1 MTGSEIRRAF
11 LEYFQEKGHRIVR
24 SSPLVPQNDPTL
36 LFTNAGMVQFKDV
49 FTGLER
55 RDYTRAT
62 SSQKC
67 LRVSGKH
74 NDLENVGRTARHHT
88 FFEMLGNFSFG
99 DYFKEKAI
107 EYAWELLVGRLGLD
121 GDRMWIT
128 VFREDDE
135 AADLWRRLVGVPPER
150 IVRRDEKDNFWA
162 MGDTGPC
169 GPCSELI
176 YDQGPHIAGGAPGS
190 GADEDGDRY
199 LELWNLVFMQ
209 FDRDASGK
217 LVPLPK
223 PSVDTGMGLERLA
236 AVLQKR
242 TSNFH
247 TDLLMPV
254 IRFAEERC
262 GKAYHEKPE
271 GPDVSYRVIADHA
284 RAVSFL
290 VADGVLPSN
299 EGRGYVLRQITRR
312 AMRHGRM
319 LGIVDPFLHQ
329 AAGVVAEM
337 MGEAFPELRESL
349 NYISRVIL
357 AEEERFS
364 HTLAQVQPDIDDTC
378 EEFEEM
384 LRNQATVTIDI
395 PKELGTVT
403 IDISKELGKKAFYF
417 SDTFGYPWDLFV
429 ETATAHGLTVD
440 RATYEQELNLQ
451 RERARA
457 HWKGSGEAAV
467 ARVWHELREAAGP
480 TAFLGYDHLEARAK
494 VQGVVRG
501 GGRVK
506 KAGVGEEAEV
516 LLSRTPF
523 YGESGGQEGD
533 RGRLVWPEGAAEVLD
548 TQKPLPD
555 LYVHRVRVER
565 GVLAEGQEVEA
576 RVDAER
582 RGALRLNHTATHLLQ
597 YALRQVL
604 GDHVKQAGSH
614 LSPERLRFDYTHFA
628 PLTPREKEAIEDIV
642 NRRIRE
648 NARVS
653 TAVMPIDEALSSGA
667 TALFG
672 ERYGEQVRVVSVG
685 DFSKE
690 LCGGTHASAAGD
702 IGFFRI
708 LHEGSV
714 ASGVRRIEAATGEGA
729 LRHTRKELGV
739 LAEIGELTKAPP
751 LEEAVRVRRLA
762 ERVKALEREVRQ
774 LRERRS
780 SDEAGGL
787 AAEAREVNGVKV
799 LAARQ
804 DGLGPDELRQAVDAA
819 RGKLKSGV
827 AVLISV
833 TDGKV
838 AIAAGVTKDLVPRIH
853 AGNLVRDVAARVGG
867 KGGGRP
873 DFAQAGGKDPEKVDE
888 ALAAVPELIAKMA

>member
-1 MTGSEIRRAF
+1 MTGSEVRRRF
-11 LEYFQEKGHRIVR
+11 LEFFAEKEHRIVR
-24 SSPLVPQNDPTL
+24 SSALVPANDPTL

-55 RDYTRAT
+55 RDYRRAT

-107 EYAWELLVGRLGLD
+107 EFAWEFLVGRLGLD

-135 AADLWRRLVGVPPER
+135 AAELWRRLVGVPPER
-150 IVRRDEKDNFWA
+150 VVRRDEKDNFWA
-162 MGDTGPC
+162 MGEAGPC
-169 GPCSELI
+169 GPCSELV
-176 YDQGPHIAGGAPGS
+176 YDQGPHIAGGPPGG
-190 GADEDGDRY
+190 GADEEGDRY

-209 FDRDASGK
+209 FEREASGK
-217 LVPLPK
+217 MTPLPK

-236 AVLQKR
+236 AVLQGEA
-242 TSNFH
+242 SNFH

-262 GKAYHEKPE
+262 GRAYGEKPKGQYVSFGE
-271 GPDVSYRVIADHA
+271 GPDVSFRVIADHA

-319 LGIVDPFLHQ
+319 LGIAEPFLYQ
-329 AAGVVAEM
+329 AAGVVADM
-337 MGEAFPELRESL
+337 MGEAFPELREGL
-349 NYISRVIL
+349 NYISRVVL

-384 LRNQATVTIDI
+384 LRNPATVTIDI
-395 PKELGTVT
+395 P
-403 IDISKELGKKAFYF
+403 KELGKKAFYF

-457 HWKGSGEAAV
+457 HWKGSGEEAV
-467 ARVWHELREAAGP
+467 ARVWHEVREASGP
-480 TAFLGYDHLEARAK
+480 TEFVGYQDLESQAK
-494 VQGVVRG
+494 VAALVREG
-501 GGRVK
+501 ARK
-506 KAGVGEEAEV
+506 KRAGAGEEVEAV
-516 LLSRTPF
+516 LSRTPF
-523 YGESGGQEGD
+523 YGEAGGQEGD
-533 RGRLVWPEGAAEVLD
+533 RGRFLWPEGSAEVLD

-555 LYVHRVRVER
+555 LYVHRLRIER
-565 GVLAEGQEVEA
+565 GVLAEGQEVKA
-576 RVDAER
+576 RVEAGR
-582 RGALRLNHTATHLLQ
+582 RSALRLNHTATHLLQ

-628 PLTPREKEAIEDIV
+628 AMTERERERIEDIV
-642 NRRIRE
+642 NQRIRE
-648 NARVS
+648 NAPVA
-653 TAVMPIDEALSSGA
+653 TAVMPIEEALAAGA

-690 LCGGTHASAAGD
+690 LCGGTHARASGD
-702 IGFFRI
+702 IGLFRI

-714 ASGVRRIEAATGEGA
+714 ASGVRRIEAVTGEGA
-729 LRHTRKELGV
+729 LAHARREHAV

-751 LEEAVRVRRLA
+751 LEEAVRVRRLLD
-762 ERVKALEREVRQ
+762 RVKALEREVRE
-774 LRERRS
+774 LRGSRS
-780 SDEAGGL
+780 REEMTGLLEEAKVV
-787 AAEAREVNGVKV
+787 AGVKV
-799 LAARQ
+799 IAARQ
-804 DGLGPDELRQAVDAA
+804 DGLEPDDLRGVIDAA
-819 RGKLKSGV
+819 KGRLKSGV
-827 AVLISV
+827 AVVISV

-838 AIAAGVTKDLVPRIH
+838 SIAAGVTKDLTSRFH
-853 AGNLVRDVAARVGG
+853 AGRLVRDVAARVGG

-873 DFAQAGGKDPEKVDE
+873 DFAQAGGRDVAKVDE
-888 ALAAVPELIAKMA
+888 ALAAALELIEKMA

>member
-1 MTGSEIRRAF
+1 
-11 LEYFQEKGHRIVR
+11 
-24 SSPLVPQNDPTL
+24 
-36 LFTNAGMVQFKDV
+36 
-49 FTGLER
+49 
-55 RDYTRAT
+55 
-62 SSQKC
+62 
-67 LRVSGKH
+67 
-74 NDLENVGRTARHHT
+74 
-88 FFEMLGNFSFG
+88 
-99 DYFKEKAI
+99 
-107 EYAWELLVGRLGLD
+107 
-121 GDRMWIT
+121 
-128 VFREDDE
+128 
-135 AADLWRRLVGVPPER
+135 
-150 IVRRDEKDNFWA
+150 
-162 MGDTGPC
+162 
-169 GPCSELI
+169 
-176 YDQGPHIAGGAPGS
+176 
-190 GADEDGDRY
+190 
-199 LELWNLVFMQ
+199 
-209 FDRDASGK
+209 
-217 LVPLPK
+217 
-223 PSVDTGMGLERLA
+223 
-236 AVLQKR
+236 
-242 TSNFH
+242 
-247 TDLLMPV
+247 MPV
-254 IRFAEERC
+254 IRFTEERC
-262 GKAYHEKPE
+262 GRAYGERPE

-299 EGRGYVLRQITRR
+299 EGRGYVLRRVARR
-312 AMRHGRM
+312 ALRHGRM
-319 LGIVDPFLHQ
+319 LGIADPFLHQ

-364 HTLAQVQPDIDDTC
+364 HTLAQGQPRMDEACEQAKARKTSVVPGEQVFVLLDT
-378 EEFEEM
+378 
-384 LRNQATVTIDI
+384 
-395 PKELGTVT
+395 
-403 IDISKELGKKAFYF
+403 Y
-417 SDTFGYPWDLFV
+417 GYPWDLAV
-429 ETATAHGLTVD
+429 ETAAYHGLTID
-440 RATYEQELNLQ
+440 EPAFEAAMERQ

-457 HWKGSGEAAV
+457 HWKGSGEEAV
-467 ARVWHELREAAGP
+467 ARVWHELREVAGP
-480 TAFLGYDHLEARAK
+480 TAFLGYDHLEAQAK
-494 VQGVVRG
+494 VVGLVRG
-501 GGRVK
+501 GARCK
-506 KAGVGEEAEV
+506 RAGVGEEAEAV
-516 LLSRTPF
+516 LSRTPF
-523 YGESGGQEGD
+523 YGEAGGQEGD
-533 RGRLVWPEGAAEVLD
+533 RGRLAWPEGSAEVLD

-576 RVDAER
+576 RVDGER

-628 PLTPREKEAIEDIV
+628 PLAPREREAIEDIV

-648 NARVS
+648 NAPVS
-653 TAVMPIDEALSSGA
+653 TAVMPIDEALATGA

-685 DFSKE
+685 DFSRE

-714 ASGVRRIEAATGEGA
+714 ASGVRRIEGATGEGA
-729 LRHTRKELGV
+729 LIHTRRELGV
-739 LAEIGELTKAPP
+739 LAEIADLTKSPP
-751 LEEAVRVRRLA
+751 LEEAARVRRLVD
-762 ERVKALEREVRQ
+762 RVKSLEREVRQ

-787 AAEAREVNGVKV
+787 AAEAREVAGVKV

-804 DGLGPDELRQAVDAA
+804 DGLSAGELRQAVDAA
-819 RGKLKSGV
+819 RGRLKSGV

-838 AIAAGVTKDLVPRIH
+838 AIAAGVTKDLTSRFH

-867 KGGGRP
+867 KGGGRA
-873 DFAQAGGKDPEKVDE
+873 DFAQAGGKDPGKVDE

>member
-1 MTGSEIRRAF
+1 MTGSDVRRMF
-11 LEYFQEKGHRIVR
+11 LDYFQEKGHRIVR
-24 SSPLVPQNDPTL
+24 SSLLVPANDPTL

-49 FTGLER
+49 FTGLDR
-55 RDYTRAT
+55 RDYARAT

-107 EYAWELLVGRLGLD
+107 EFAWELLVGRLGLD
-121 GDRMWIT
+121 GERMWVT

-135 AADLWRRLVGVPPER
+135 AAGLWQRLVGVPAAR

-176 YDQGPHIAGGAPGS
+176 YDQGPHIPGGAPGS

-209 FDRDASGK
+209 FNRGPSGK
-217 LVPLPK
+217 LTPLPK
-223 PSVDTGMGLERLA
+223 PSVDTGMGLERLT
-236 AVLQKR
+236 AVLQKQ

-247 TDLLMPV
+247 TDLLAPV

-262 GKAYHEKPE
+262 GKAYRERAE

-284 RAVSFL
+284 RAASFL

-299 EGRGYVLRQITRR
+299 EGRGYVLRQVARR
-312 AMRHGRM
+312 AMRHGRL
-319 LGIVDPFLHQ
+319 LGIMEPFLHQ

-357 AEEERFS
+357 SEEERFS
-364 HTLAQVQPDIDDTC
+364 LTLAQVQPRIDETC
-378 EEFEEM
+378 EEYEEM
-384 LRNQATVTIDI
+384 LLNPAAATIDI
-395 PKELGTVT
+395 PKELA
-403 IDISKELGKKAFYF
+403 KKAFYW
-417 SDTFGYPWDLFV
+417 SDTFGYPWDLVV

-457 HWKGSGEAAV
+457 HWKGSGEEAV
-467 ARVWHELREAAGP
+467 ARVWHEVREAAGA
-480 TAFLGYDHLEARAK
+480 TAFLGYGRLEAQAK
-494 VQGVVRG
+494 VVGVVRG
-501 GGRVK
+501 GARCK
-506 KAGVGEEAEV
+506 RAGVGEEAEV
-516 LLSRTPF
+516 VLSQTPF

-533 RGRLVWPEGAAEVLD
+533 RGRLTWPEGAALVLD

-565 GVLAEGQEVEA
+565 GVLAEGLEVEA
-576 RVDAER
+576 RADAER

-597 YALRQVL
+597 HALRQVL

-628 PLTPREKEAIEDIV
+628 PPAPREREAIEDLV

-648 NARVS
+648 NAPVA
-653 TAVMPIDEALSSGA
+653 TAVMPIDEALATGA

-685 DFSKE
+685 DFSRE
-690 LCGGTHASAAGD
+690 LCGGTHASAAGE
-702 IGFFRI
+702 IGLFRI

-729 LRHTRKELGV
+729 LLQTRKETGV
-739 LAEIGELTKAPP
+739 LSEIGELMKSPP
-751 LEEAVRVRRLA
+751 LEEAQRVRRLV

-780 SDEAGGL
+780 SEEAGGL
-787 AAEAREVNGVKV
+787 AAGALEVKGVKV

-804 DGLGPDELRQAVDAA
+804 DGLSPEELRQAVDAA
-819 RGKLKSGV
+819 RGRLKSGV

-838 AIAAGVTKDLVPRIH
+838 AIAAGVTKDLTSRIH
-853 AGNLVRDVAARVGG
+853 AGNLVRDVAAQVGG
-867 KGGGRP
+867 KGGGRA
-873 DFAQAGGKDPEKVDE
+873 DFAQAGGKDPGKVDE
-888 ALAAVPELIAKMA
+888 ALAKEADARKRCE

>member
-1 MTGSEIRRAF
+1 MTGSEIRRMF
-11 LEYFQEKGHRIVR
+11 LDYFLEKGHRAVR
-24 SSPLVPQNDPTL
+24 SSLLVPANDPTL
-36 LFTNAGMVQFKDV
+36 LFANAGMVQFKDV

-55 RDYTRAT
+55 RDYVRAT

-107 EYAWELLVGRLGLD
+107 EFAWELLVGRLGLD
-121 GDRMWIT
+121 GSRMWIT
-128 VFREDDE
+128 VFREDDQ
-135 AADLWRRLVGVPPER
+135 AAGLWQRLVGVPEAR

-176 YDQGPHIAGGAPGS
+176 YDQGPHIAGGPPGS
-190 GADEDGDRY
+190 GADEEGDRY

-209 FDRDASGK
+209 FDRDASGR
-217 LVPLPK
+217 LNPLPK
-223 PSVDTGMGLERLA
+223 PSVDTGMGLERLT
-236 AVLQKR
+236 AVLQKQ

-254 IRFAEERC
+254 IRFTEERC
-262 GKAYHEKPE
+262 GKAYRERAE

-299 EGRGYVLRQITRR
+299 EGRGYVLRRVARR
-312 AMRHGRM
+312 ALRHGRM
-319 LGIVDPFLHQ
+319 LGIADPFLHQ

-337 MGEAFPELRESL
+337 MGEAFPELREGL
-349 NYISRVIL
+349 NYISRVVL

-364 HTLAQVQPDIDDTC
+364 HTLAQAQPRMDELCI
-378 EEFEEM
+378 
-384 LRNQATVTIDI
+384 ATQDAG
-395 PKELGTVT
+395 GTVVPG
-403 IDISKELGKKAFYF
+403 EEVFVLL
-417 SDTFGYPWDLFV
+417 DTYGYPVDLAV
-429 ETATAHGLTVD
+429 ETATVTFGLGID
-440 RATYEQELNLQ
+440 QKGFEAAMERQ

-457 HWKGSGEAAV
+457 HWKGSGEEAV
-467 ARVWHELREAAGP
+467 ARVWHELREAAGS
-480 TAFLGYDHLEARAK
+480 TLFLGYDHLEARAK

-501 GGRVK
+501 GARAK

-516 LLSRTPF
+516 VLSQTPF

-533 RGRLVWPEGAAEVLD
+533 RGRLAWPEGSAEVLD

-555 LYVHRVRVER
+555 VYVHRVKVER

-582 RGALRLNHTATHLLQ
+582 RRALRLNHTATHLLQ

-648 NARVS
+648 NAPVS
-653 TAVMPIDEALSSGA
+653 TAVMPIEEALSTGA

-690 LCGGTHASAAGD
+690 LCGGTHASASGD
-702 IGFFRI
+702 IGVFRI

-714 ASGVRRIEAATGEGA
+714 ASGVRRIEGATGEGA
-729 LRHTRKELGV
+729 LLQTRRELGV
-739 LAEIGELTKAPP
+739 LSEIGEVMKSPP
-751 LEEAVRVRRLA
+751 LEEAARVCRLM

-774 LRERRS
+774 LREKRS

-787 AAEAREVNGVKV
+787 AAEAQEVKGVKV

-804 DGLGPDELRQAVDAA
+804 DGLSAGELRQAIDAA

-838 AIAAGVTKDLVPRIH
+838 AIAAGVTKDLTSRIH
-853 AGNLVRDVAARVGG
+853 AGHLVRDVAARVGG

-873 DFAQAGGKDPEKVDE
+873 DFAQAGGKDPGKVDE
-888 ALAAVPELIAKMA
+888 ALAAVPDLVAKMA